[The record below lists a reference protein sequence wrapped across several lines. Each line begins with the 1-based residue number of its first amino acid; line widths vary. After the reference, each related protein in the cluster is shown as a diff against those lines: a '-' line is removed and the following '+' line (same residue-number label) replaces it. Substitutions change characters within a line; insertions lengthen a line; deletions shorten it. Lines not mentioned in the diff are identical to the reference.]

1 MAALLQDTNYRLSQ
15 AENQRILDRD
25 KMAAEAR
32 AMARALE
39 KKSQEEMARLNEA
52 LKDAQAAL
60 DQKIQETAPLPVDA
74 GWRAQIEKLKTAQEA
89 LQQQVAG
96 TAGTAGVAGAAGT
109 AGAAGAAG
117 AEGSAAAAAEVR
129 ANDGGYVLTDSC
141 WFSFDKTGELD

>member
-60 DQKIQETAPLPVDA
+60 DQKSRKRPPFLSMP
-74 GWRAQIEKLKTAQEA
+74 
-89 LQQQVAG
+89 
-96 TAGTAGVAGAAGT
+96 AGA
-109 AGAAGAAG
+109 
-117 AEGSAAAAAEVR
+117 R
-129 ANDGGYVLTDSC
+129 
-141 WFSFDKTGELD
+141 K